1 MAHAKD
7 DANENHWPG
16 YVDALTTMLMVLTF
30 VMMILG
36 IAVFAMSQNVSRVLV
51 EAIARAAQVE
61 LKGEAETVP
70 ELTDRILD
78 TLKRQPPRPPV
89 AGLERS
95 MSEQGPAREAG
106 TGLDPA
112 RGEGTPPGQ
121 DSERNPGQPTESRNA
136 SGAAQPGA
144 PSMAGE
150 DRRVVSEQPAFVP
163 GAPGPVAAAVQ
174 GAGLVIEFQ
183 PRATRL
189 DDASSAKLTDTL
201 TAESS
206 FRDAPLLEVRASID
220 RSAAGLSDA
229 RRVAYYRAMLVR
241 SAILKSGVP
250 PERVRVL
257 IDETDKAGGNTSA
270 EQVRVMP
277 LRAVPSTQP

>member
-7 DANENHWPG
+7 EANENHWPG

-36 IAVFAMSQNVSRVLV
+36 IALFAMSQNVSRVLV
-51 EAIARAAQVE
+51 ETIARAAQVE
-61 LKGEAETVP
+61 PKGDSESVP

-89 AGLERS
+89 VGLERA

-106 TGLDPA
+106 
-112 RGEGTPPGQ
+112 
-121 DSERNPGQPTESRNA
+121 PGQPVT
-136 SGAAQPGA
+136 
-144 PSMAGE
+144 PSIAGE
-150 DRRVVSEQPAFVP
+150 DRRVVSELPAFVP
-163 GAPGPVAAAVQ
+163 GTPGPVMAAVQ
-174 GAGLVIEFQ
+174 GAGLVLEFQ

-189 DDASSAKLTDTL
+189 DDASSAKLSETL
-201 TAESS
+201 ATEGS
-206 FRDAPLLEVRASID
+206 FRDAPLLEVRAAIN

-250 PERVRVL
+250 PDRVRVL
-257 IDETDKAGGNTSA
+257 IDETDKASGDAAT
-270 EQVRVMP
+270 ERVRVIP
-277 LRAVPSTQP
+277 LRTAPSSQP